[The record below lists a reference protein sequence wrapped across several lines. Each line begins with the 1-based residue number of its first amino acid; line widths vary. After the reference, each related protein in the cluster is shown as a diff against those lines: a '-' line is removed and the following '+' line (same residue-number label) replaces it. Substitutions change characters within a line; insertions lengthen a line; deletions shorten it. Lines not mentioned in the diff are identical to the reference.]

1 MTISRRAFLGGTAA
15 AFVAPRAFAA
25 VPRDADIVIVG
36 GGAAGIAAARRVMAA
51 NRRAIVVEAADR
63 VGGRCITDTSSFSVP
78 FDRGA
83 RWIYQPD
90 VNPLMRLA
98 RPAGLDVFP
107 ASQGQKIRIGR
118 RHARPSEIEQYLT
131 TSVKIARAVGD
142 AARGRSD
149 VSLAAAIP
157 NNLGEWTATAAYMAG
172 VQGTGKEL
180 RDISAV
186 DFSRMTPRDSGAL
199 SRQGLGTLIAR
210 LADGVPLSL
219 STPATNIVWG
229 NTRGGVDVE
238 TPAGRIAARAVVVT
252 VSTNVLAS
260 GRIRF
265 TPDLPK
271 RQLDAASGLS
281 LGSLDRIALD
291 MPDNPLGLARD
302 EMVIE
307 KFEDRRTGVLVANL
321 GGSSLC
327 VIDVAGDFGRDLS
340 AQGEAAMIAFGIE
353 WLAKLYGGDVAAA
366 VKRSRATRWSQD
378 ALVQGAISV
387 AAPGQAGARRTLM
400 EPMGNVFFAGEAAH
414 ETLYGTVGGAW
425 ESGERAA
432 EAALR
437 RIGALRDPE
446 PAKQPS
452 KKRGKS

>member
-1 MTISRRAFLGGTAA
+1 MTISRRAFLTGTAA
-15 AFVAPRAFAA
+15 AVIAPKAHAA

-36 GGAAGIAAARRVMAA
+36 AGAAGIAAARRVMAA
-51 NRRAIVVEAADR
+51 NRRVIVVEAADR
-63 VGGRCITDTSSFSVP
+63 VGGRCVTDTSSFSVP

-83 RWIYQPD
+83 RWIWLPD

-107 ASQGQKIRIGR
+107 ASQGQKIRVGR
-118 RHARPSEIEQYLT
+118 RHARPGEIEQFLT
-131 TSVKIARAVGD
+131 TSVKVARAVGE
-142 AARGRSD
+142 AARGRAD

-157 NNLGEWTATAAYMAG
+157 DNLGEWGATAAYMAG

-180 RDISAV
+180 KDISTV
-186 DFSRMTPRDSGAL
+186 DFSRAMPHDSGAL
-199 SRQGLGTLIAR
+199 CRQGLGTLVAK
-210 LADGVPLSL
+210 LADNVPLSL
-219 STPATNIVWG
+219 STPATSIVWG
-229 NTRGGVDVE
+229 NTRSAVDVD

-260 GRIRF
+260 GRIKF

-271 RQLDAASGLS
+271 RQFDAASSLS
-281 LGSLDRIALD
+281 LGSLDRIALE

-307 KFEDRRTGVLVANL
+307 KFEDRRTGVLLANL

-327 VIDVAGDFGRDLS
+327 VIDVAGDFGRDLA

-353 WLAKLYGGDVAAA
+353 WLTKMYGGDVAAA
-366 VKRSRATRWSQD
+366 VKRSRATRWDQN

-387 AAPGQAGARRTLM
+387 ASPGNAPARRTLM
-400 EPMGNVFFAGEAAH
+400 EPLGSVFFAGEAAH
-414 ETLYGTVGGAW
+414 ETLFGTVGGAW

-446 PAKQPS
+446 PQKQPP